1 MWNRL
6 ESCIVS
12 KGKVENMEIRNQR
25 VVNRWNKV
33 MNDICCEHIT
43 INTRLSELENNK
55 QYYDI
60 ENGIDVKWLLDESK
74 YWLSCYYESGNVRCD
89 DRFYGEEEYKSWL
102 SESGKLKRLIATL
115 EKMENDII
123 VKW

>member
-1 MWNRL
+1 
-6 ESCIVS
+6 
-12 KGKVENMEIRNQR
+12 
-25 VVNRWNKV
+25 

-43 INTRLSELENNK
+43 INTRLPELESNK
-55 QYYDI
+55 QYYNT
-60 ENGIDVKWLLDESK
+60 ENGIDIKWLLNESK

-115 EKMENDII
+115 EKMENCII